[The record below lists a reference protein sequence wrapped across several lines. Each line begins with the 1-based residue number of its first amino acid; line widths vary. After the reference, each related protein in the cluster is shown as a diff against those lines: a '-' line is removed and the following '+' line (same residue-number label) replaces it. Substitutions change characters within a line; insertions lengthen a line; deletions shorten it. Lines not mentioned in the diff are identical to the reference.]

1 MCDTVAAKAN
11 DGSWWLAKNS
21 DREPSEAQL
30 VEHLPRARRGGRV
43 RCTHLEID
51 DVSETLEVVIS
62 RPFWMW
68 GAEMGVNERGVA
80 IGNEAVFT
88 RLPLAKVGLTGMDLL
103 RLALERAAS
112 AREAVEVISTLLK
125 AHGQGGRMGYRHRG
139 FSYASSFLIADR
151 SEAWVLETAGSV
163 WAAARAPAVRSI
175 SNGLTLGAELDL
187 VDDEA
192 VAVARQRGWC
202 TARADFDFTRSFSD
216 RWMARLAGAGARRAC
231 TATSATRAGGV
242 LSLELMAEALR
253 DHGDAGPIEGLVMQ
267 APCAH
272 AAPWP
277 TRTAGQTTASMV
289 VHLGEAPRV
298 WATGTSSPCLS
309 LFKPVPFGGGDAFD
323 AGPAPRGR
331 PDPESLWWRH
341 ERLHRAVLA
350 NFGERAPRVQ
360 ARVRALQD
368 AHGLSPELWRH
379 HREALPAW
387 LAEVQSVGRE
397 ERSLAHRWYWRR
409 MGQKDAAALD

>member
-1 MCDTVAAKAN
+1 MCDTVAARAA

-30 VEHLPRARRGGRV
+30 IEHLPRARRGGRV

-51 DVSETLEVVIS
+51 DVTETHELVIS

-88 RLPLAKVGLTGMDLL
+88 RVPLAKVGLTGMDLL
-103 RLALERAAS
+103 RLGLERATS
-112 AREAVEVISTLLK
+112 AREAVDVITALLK

-151 SEAWVLETAGSV
+151 SEAWVLETAGSL
-163 WAAARAPAVRSI
+163 WAAARASAVRSI
-175 SNGLTLGAELDL
+175 SNALTLGAELDL

-192 VAVARQRGWC
+192 VALARRRGWC
-202 TARADFDFTRSFSD
+202 RGREGFDFSRCFSD
-216 RWMARLAGAGARRAC
+216 RLMARLAGAGARRAC
-231 TATSATRAGGV
+231 TAASAGRAQGA
-242 LSLELMAEALR
+242 LSLDVMVEALR
-253 DHGDAGPIEGLVMQ
+253 DHGGRHPIDGFVMS
-267 APCAH
+267 APCGH

-309 LFKPVPFGGGDAFD
+309 LFKPVPLGSGAAFA
-323 AGPAPRGR
+323 AGPAPSGR
-331 PDPESLWWRH
+331 PDAESLWWRH

-350 NFGERAPRVQ
+350 DWRERAPRVQ
-360 ARVRALQD
+360 ARVAALQES
-368 AHGLSPELWRH
+368 HGLSPELWRH

-387 LAEVQSVGRE
+387 LAEVEGVGRE
-397 ERSLAHRWYWRR
+397 QRSLAHRWYWRR
-409 MGQKDAAALD
+409 TDRQDAAAPE